1 MGTHVPLVG
10 QPLVHIYCILLIGDL
25 HFQPVPLYTLDEIV
39 VLPYPL
45 AGTYPNSNLVIY
57 TYNMIKN
64 LVFLEVVELMSQ
76 VVISLI
82 NEVDLPN
89 YTIWKYPVPVLELGM
104 ILKVGFKY
112 LDLLLSR

>member
-1 MGTHVPLVG
+1 MGGLNCPIIKIMGTHVPLVG

-25 HFQPVPLYTLDEIV
+25 HFQPVPLYTLGEIV

-89 YTIWKYPVPVLELGM
+89 YTI
-104 ILKVGFKY
+104 
-112 LDLLLSR
+112 